1 MGFIHILLILC
12 NRSKSV
18 NFSLL
23 VYTFVKSLHNKIFL
37 IDFCFFF
44 FFRQKN
50 PDKNTAKLHQPQDD
64 RLHAGNY
71 QQQSQDTSS
80 HRVSWHRTTLAS

>member
-44 FFRQKN
+44 FF
-50 PDKNTAKLHQPQDD
+50 
-64 RLHAGNY
+64 
-71 QQQSQDTSS
+71 
-80 HRVSWHRTTLAS
+80 